1 MKKMWKIGIILVII
15 LVAGILG
22 TMVGYMYIKPPPPP
36 EIEKI
41 TQRELT
47 ENKEINRIYTTIKSA
62 ITSINM
68 ALCSILIYLYIDVY
82 RKIHSEFTLGLI
94 IAMVAL
100 LIYAITSNPFFHMLF
115 GFRGIGMGPFL
126 ILPDLFAAVAL
137 CVLLSLSL
145 K

>member
-1 MKKMWKIGIILVII
+1 MKSGVKIGIILAII

-22 TMVGYMYIKPPPPP
+22 TVVGYAYIKPPPPP

-41 TQRELT
+41 TEKELI

-62 ITSINM
+62 ITFINI

-82 RKIHSEFTLGLI
+82 RKVHSEFTLGLI

-100 LIYAITSNPFFHMLF
+100 LIYAITSNPLFHIIF

-137 CVLLSLSL
+137 MILLSLSL